1 MKFTK
6 KIKKMNGVVAR
17 GYFYEELSW
26 SHINTVPYAPILISG
41 YFGQLVLRAGFWKA
55 LVTFLD

>member
-17 GYFYEELSW
+17 GYFCEEFHG
-26 SHINTVPYAPILISG
+26 HIIKFPTLL
-41 YFGQLVLRAGFWKA
+41 F
-55 LVTFLD
+55 

>member
-26 SHINTVPYAPILISG
+26 SHIKVPYALILISG

>member
-26 SHINTVPYAPILISG
+26 SHINKVPYAPILISG

>member
-17 GYFYEELSW
+17 GYFW
-26 SHINTVPYAPILISG
+26 SHIKVPYAPILISG
-41 YFGQLVLRAGFWKA
+41 YFEQLVLRAGFWKA